1 MGARAVGSAIS
12 KKKSGVSGSRAH
24 GSRSTWKFQI
34 IIVESWM
41 HFEA

>member
-1 MGARAVGSAIS
+1 MFSKQGGCRIIEFKEKIGGDVGPGPMGQ
-12 KKKSGVSGSRAH
+12 
-24 GSRSTWKFQI
+24 KFQI